1 MKKLDNHAGPF
12 ERTDHVED
20 LTIRAL
26 MDPEVTEGLIGADP
40 EHLATLNSL
49 QDRYYKV
56 GTNSFRQIPE
66 GDADAE
72 EGVGFRKL
80 LLTYFS
86 GED

>member
-1 MKKLDNHAGPF
+1 MEALKIKAC
-12 ERTDHVED
+12 TDPDV
-20 LTIRAL
+20 I
-26 MDPEVTEGLIGADP
+26 EGVIGAEP
-40 EHLATLNSL
+40 EHLATLDSL
-49 QDRYYKV
+49 QGRYYKV

-66 GDADAE
+66 GGADAE

>member
-1 MKKLDNHAGPF
+1 MKNPDNHAGPF
-12 ERTDHVED
+12 ERTDHVEAS
-20 LTIRAL
+20 TIRACT
-26 MDPEVTEGLIGADP
+26 DPEVIEGLIGADP
-40 EHLATLNSL
+40 EHLATLDSL
-49 QDRYYKV
+49 QGRCYKV

-66 GDADAE
+66 GGGNAE